1 MRVIKSSPFI
11 FCLFFCLVEMIAGIL
26 NNNIA
31 FLIAGIMNFLTIVV
45 FVDYLVKSDGFSS
58 ADWFAFTTYD
68 WACILYFI
76 FTYEGLNLSNR
87 FKGIY
92 WNQNNVSNIHFN
104 GCSFD
109 IFVYFKSRYAGIWDC
124 RIDMDICEVKKNILI
139 VCHFSMRVDGV
150 YV

>member
-1 MRVIKSSPFI
+1 
-11 FCLFFCLVEMIAGIL
+11 MIAGIL

-92 WNQNNVSNIHFN
+92 WDPNVMCVYIIIALTAKIILGIIITAIIISPNIFNQSITFSINSHHHMPLSGRTTEF
-104 GCSFD
+104 
-109 IFVYFKSRYAGIWDC
+109 YL
-124 RIDMDICEVKKNILI
+124 IL
-139 VCHFSMRVDGV
+139 S
-150 YV
+150 